1 MRHSGEESSP
11 VPSQALKVS
20 FQEAMANILSA
31 ISPKRTAHPENAPKL
46 EEPKSVE
53 PKSAEP
59 RSEEAKPAEPKSV
72 EPRSAEPRS
81 EEVKPA
87 EPKSVEP
94 RSAEPWSE
102 EVMPA
107 EPKSV
112 EPRSAEPWSEEV
124 MPETSDDV
132 PRETAAAPA
141 PYDIADAMADVAGAI
156 AAKASSA
163 AKAVAPTAVAATAVA
178 PEPATPPTND
188 WQPVATAPMDR
199 VVQVGVTSKNGVL
212 AVFFPCRLTANG
224 WINALVRAPLLHEP
238 TCWRE
243 WRDYY
248 FDAN

>member
-31 ISPKRTAHPENAPKL
+31 ISPKRTAQSEDAPKAQEPKSVEPKSPGPPSGEAKPEEL
-46 EEPKSVE
+46 KSVEPKAAGLRSEEGPEEPKSVEPKSAGPPSEEARPQEPKSVE

-59 RSEEAKPAEPKSV
+59 RSEEAKSQATGD
-72 EPRSAEPRS
+72 EPR
-81 EEVKPA
+81 
-87 EPKSVEP
+87 
-94 RSAEPWSE
+94 
-102 EVMPA
+102 
-107 EPKSV
+107 
-112 EPRSAEPWSEEV
+112 
-124 MPETSDDV
+124 D
-132 PRETAAAPA
+132 TAAAPA
-141 PYDIADAMADVAGAI
+141 PYDIAAAMAEVAGAI
-156 AAKASSA
+156 AAKASST
-163 AKAVAPTAVAATAVA
+163 AKAVAPAPVAAKPVA
-178 PEPATPPTND
+178 PEPAPPPTND
-188 WQPVATAPMDR
+188 WQPVAIAPMDR